1 MRISTKD
8 IQVGDLIRLAD
19 GTRCEVLRI
28 RRPSGAMFRWTLTVK
43 DDIGRIGPK
52 FVNEAGSVEK
62 IDSLAI
68 YNPYGPK
75 ED

>member
-19 GTRCEVLRI
+19 GTRGEVLSI
-28 RRPSGAMFRWTLTVK
+28 NRRGSLFRWTMYLK
-43 DDIGRIGPK
+43 DDIGRVGIHWL
-52 FVNEAGSVEK
+52 NDAGSVEK